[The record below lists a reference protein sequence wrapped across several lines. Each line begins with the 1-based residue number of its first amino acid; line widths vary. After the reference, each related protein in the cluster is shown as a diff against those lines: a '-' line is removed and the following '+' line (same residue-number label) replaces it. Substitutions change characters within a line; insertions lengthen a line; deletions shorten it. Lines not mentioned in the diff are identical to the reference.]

1 MEIDKYEAIR
11 LIKSQIKDQGCEGD
25 DFSSLKLLQS
35 HLYEWIMFF
44 GLSEEVSQ

>member
-1 MEIDKYEAIR
+1 MEIDKYEALR

-25 DFSSLKLLQS
+25 SLSDLKLLQP

-44 GLSEEVSQ
+44 GLKKEDLK